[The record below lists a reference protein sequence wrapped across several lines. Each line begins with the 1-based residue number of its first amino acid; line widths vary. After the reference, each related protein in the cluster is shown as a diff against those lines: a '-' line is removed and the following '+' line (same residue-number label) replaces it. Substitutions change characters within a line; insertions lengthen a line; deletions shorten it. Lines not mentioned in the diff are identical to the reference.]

1 MVTERFAED
10 VSSYDPGTS
19 KIYACGPRPMFKQL
33 SELLAENPVSCQILM
48 EERMACGVGACLGC
62 TVPLNDVEGIGAH
75 ARACIDGPVFNIR
88 DIQMGLIFHRP
99 QGHKRTRQ
107 ESMKNVRPEMQV
119 DIGGLIIKNP
129 VMTASGTFGYGKEY
143 APYLDIRRLGA
154 IITKG
159 ISLEPRAG
167 NKPPRIME
175 TPCGMLNA
183 IGLENPGVHAFI
195 KEKLPFLREFDVPV
209 IANVFGET
217 IEEFKKVTELLS
229 EAKGVK
235 GLEINISCPNV
246 KKGGI
251 IFGSD
256 PDMAHAVT
264 KEVKRLTDLP
274 VIIKLTPNVT
284 DICLIAE
291 SVEEGGAD
299 AISLINTLTGM
310 SVDIER
316 RIPHLANV
324 TGGLSGPAIKPI
336 ALRMVWQVAK
346 RVKIPVIGIGGIANA
361 GDALEFLIV
370 GARAVQV
377 GTANFINPCATMDI
391 IDGIEEYLKRHNMA
405 DVNDLIG
412 TFDEEGKTC

>member
-1 MVTERFAED
+1 MKDIR
-10 VSSYDPGTS
+10 PG
-19 KIYACGPRPMFKQL
+19 
-33 SELLAENPVSCQILM
+33 
-48 EERMACGVGACLGC
+48 
-62 TVPLNDVEGIGAH
+62 
-75 ARACIDGPVFNIR
+75 
-88 DIQMGLIFHRP
+88 
-99 QGHKRTRQ
+99 
-107 ESMKNVRPEMQV
+107 MQV

-129 VMTASGTFGYGKEY
+129 VMTASGTFGYGEEY

-154 IITKG
+154 IIAKG
-159 ISLEPRAG
+159 MSLEPRAG
-167 NKPPRIME
+167 NRPPRIME

-195 KEKLPFLREFDVPV
+195 KEKLPFLKKFDVPV
-209 IANVFGET
+209 IANVFAET
-217 IEEFKKVTELLS
+217 IDDFKKVTELLS
-229 EAKGVK
+229 EAKEVA

-256 PDMAHAVT
+256 PDMAHSVT
-264 KEVKRLTDLP
+264 REVKRLTDLP

-324 TGGLSGPAIKPI
+324 TGGLSGPAIKPV

-361 GDALEFLIV
+361 SDALEFLIV

-377 GTANFINPCATMDI
+377 GTANFINPCVTLDI

-412 TFDEEGKTC
+412 TFDEEGRIC

>member
-1 MVTERFAED
+1 
-10 VSSYDPGTS
+10 
-19 KIYACGPRPMFKQL
+19 
-33 SELLAENPVSCQILM
+33 M
-48 EERMACGVGACLGC
+48 E
-62 TVPLNDVEGIGAH
+62 
-75 ARACIDGPVFNIR
+75 
-88 DIQMGLIFHRP
+88 
-99 QGHKRTRQ
+99 
-107 ESMKNVRPEMQV
+107 NVRPEMRV

-143 APYLDIRRLGA
+143 APYLDISRLGA

-159 ISLEPRAG
+159 VSLEPRAG

-175 TPCGMLNA
+175 TACGMLNA
-183 IGLENPGVHAFI
+183 IGLENPGAHAFI
-195 KEKLPFLREFDVPV
+195 KDELPLLRDFEVPV

-217 IEEFKKVTELLS
+217 IEEFKKVTGLLS
-229 EAKGVK
+229 ETKEVK

-246 KKGGI
+246 KRGGI

-264 KEVKRLTDLP
+264 REVKRLTDLP

-291 SVEEGGAD
+291 TVEEGGAD

-310 SVDIER
+310 SVDVER

-336 ALRMVWQVAK
+336 ALRMVWQVVK
-346 RVKIPVIGIGGIANA
+346 RVKIPVIGIGGIVNA
-361 GDALEFLIV
+361 ADALEFLIV
-370 GARAVQV
+370 GARAVQI
-377 GTANFINPCATMDI
+377 GTANFINPCATTDI
-391 IDGIEEYLKRHNMA
+391 IDGIENYLKRHNIA

-412 TFDEEGKTC
+412 TFDEEGKSC

>member
-1 MVTERFAED
+1 
-10 VSSYDPGTS
+10 
-19 KIYACGPRPMFKQL
+19 
-33 SELLAENPVSCQILM
+33 M
-48 EERMACGVGACLGC
+48 E
-62 TVPLNDVEGIGAH
+62 
-75 ARACIDGPVFNIR
+75 
-88 DIQMGLIFHRP
+88 
-99 QGHKRTRQ
+99 
-107 ESMKNVRPEMQV
+107 NVRPEMRV

-143 APYLDIRRLGA
+143 APYLDISRLGA

-159 ISLEPRAG
+159 VSLEPRAG

-175 TPCGMLNA
+175 TACGMLNA
-183 IGLENPGVHAFI
+183 IGLENPGAHAFI
-195 KEKLPFLREFDVPV
+195 KDELPLLREFEVPV

-217 IEEFKKVTELLS
+217 IEEFKKVTGLLS
-229 EAKGVK
+229 ETKEVK

-246 KKGGI
+246 KRGGI

-264 KEVKRLTDLP
+264 REVKRLTDLP

-291 SVEEGGAD
+291 TVEEGGAD

-310 SVDIER
+310 SVDVER

-336 ALRMVWQVAK
+336 ALRMVWQVVK
-346 RVKIPVIGIGGIANA
+346 RVKIPVIGIGGIVNA
-361 GDALEFLIV
+361 ADALEFLIV
-370 GARAVQV
+370 GARAVQI
-377 GTANFINPCATMDI
+377 GTANFINPCATTDI
-391 IDGIEEYLKRHNMA
+391 IDGIENYLKRHNIA

-412 TFDEEGKTC
+412 TFDEEGKSC

>member
-1 MVTERFAED
+1 
-10 VSSYDPGTS
+10 
-19 KIYACGPRPMFKQL
+19 
-33 SELLAENPVSCQILM
+33 M
-48 EERMACGVGACLGC
+48 E
-62 TVPLNDVEGIGAH
+62 
-75 ARACIDGPVFNIR
+75 
-88 DIQMGLIFHRP
+88 
-99 QGHKRTRQ
+99 
-107 ESMKNVRPEMQV
+107 NVRPEMRV

-143 APYLDIRRLGA
+143 APYLDISRLGA

-159 ISLEPRAG
+159 VSLEPRAG

-175 TPCGMLNA
+175 TACGMLNA
-183 IGLENPGVHAFI
+183 IGLENPGAHAFI
-195 KEKLPFLREFDVPV
+195 KDELPLLREFEVPV

-217 IEEFKKVTELLS
+217 IEEFKKVTGLLS
-229 EAKGVK
+229 ETKEVK

-246 KKGGI
+246 KRGGI

-264 KEVKRLTDLP
+264 RDVKRLTDLP

-291 SVEEGGAD
+291 TVEEGGAD

-310 SVDIER
+310 SVDVER

-336 ALRMVWQVAK
+336 ALRMVWQVVK
-346 RVKIPVIGIGGIANA
+346 RVKIPVIGIGGIVNA
-361 GDALEFLIV
+361 ADALEFLIV
-370 GARAVQV
+370 GARAVQI
-377 GTANFINPCATMDI
+377 GTANFINPCATTDI
-391 IDGIEEYLKRHNMA
+391 IDGIENYLKRHNIA

-412 TFDEEGKTC
+412 TFDEEGKSC

>member
-1 MVTERFAED
+1 
-10 VSSYDPGTS
+10 
-19 KIYACGPRPMFKQL
+19 
-33 SELLAENPVSCQILM
+33 
-48 EERMACGVGACLGC
+48 
-62 TVPLNDVEGIGAH
+62 
-75 ARACIDGPVFNIR
+75 
-88 DIQMGLIFHRP
+88 
-99 QGHKRTRQ
+99 
-107 ESMKNVRPEMQV
+107 MKNVRPEMQV
-119 DIGGLIIKNP
+119 DIGGLVIQNP

-183 IGLENPGVHAFI
+183 IGLENPGAHAFI
-195 KEKLPFLREFDVPV
+195 KEKLPFLREFDLPV
-209 IANVFGET
+209 IVNVFGET
-217 IEEFKKVTELLS
+217 IEELKKVTELLS
-229 EAKGVK
+229 ETKNVE

-291 SVEEGGAD
+291 SVEEAGAD

-346 RVKIPVIGIGGIANA
+346 RVKIPVIGMGGIASA
-361 GDALEFLIV
+361 SDALEFLIV

-377 GTANFINPCATMDI
+377 GTANFINPCATVDI

>member
-1 MVTERFAED
+1 
-10 VSSYDPGTS
+10 
-19 KIYACGPRPMFKQL
+19 
-33 SELLAENPVSCQILM
+33 
-48 EERMACGVGACLGC
+48 
-62 TVPLNDVEGIGAH
+62 
-75 ARACIDGPVFNIR
+75 
-88 DIQMGLIFHRP
+88 
-99 QGHKRTRQ
+99 
-107 ESMKNVRPEMQV
+107 MKNVTPEMQV

-143 APYLDIRRLGA
+143 APYFDIGRLGA

-159 ISLEPRAG
+159 ISLEPRTG

-183 IGLENPGVHAFI
+183 IGLENPGALAFV
-195 KEKLPFLREFDVPV
+195 KEKLPLLREFDVPV
-209 IANVFGET
+209 IANIYGET
-217 IEEFKKVTELLS
+217 IEEFKKVAELLS
-229 EAKGVK
+229 ETKEVEA
-235 GLEINISCPNV
+235 LEINISCPNV

-251 IFGSD
+251 IFGSN

-291 SVEEGGAD
+291 SVEEAGAD

-336 ALRMVWQVAK
+336 ALRMVWQVVK
-346 RVKIPVIGIGGIANA
+346 RVKIPVIGIGGITNA
-361 GDALEFLIV
+361 SDALEFLIL
-370 GARAVQV
+370 GARAVQI
-377 GTANFINPCATMDI
+377 GTANFINPCTTMDI
-391 IDGIEEYLKRHNMA
+391 IDGIEEYLKRHSIA

-412 TFDEEGKTC
+412 TFDEEGKKC

>member
-1 MVTERFAED
+1 
-10 VSSYDPGTS
+10 
-19 KIYACGPRPMFKQL
+19 
-33 SELLAENPVSCQILM
+33 
-48 EERMACGVGACLGC
+48 
-62 TVPLNDVEGIGAH
+62 
-75 ARACIDGPVFNIR
+75 
-88 DIQMGLIFHRP
+88 
-99 QGHKRTRQ
+99 
-107 ESMKNVRPEMQV
+107 MKNAGPEMQV
-119 DIGGLIIKNP
+119 NIGGLIIKNP
-129 VMTASGTFGYGKEY
+129 VLTASGTFGYGKEY
-143 APYLDIRRLGA
+143 APYLDISRLGA

-159 ISLEPRAG
+159 VSLEPRTG

-195 KEKLPFLREFDVPV
+195 KEKLPFLRQFEVPV
-209 IANVFGET
+209 VANVFGET
-217 IEEFKKVTELLS
+217 IDDFKKVTELLS
-229 EAKGVK
+229 ESKGVE

-299 AISLINTLTGM
+299 AVSLINTLTGM

-316 RIPHLANV
+316 RIPHLANI

-361 GDALEFLIV
+361 SDALEFLIV
-370 GARAVQV
+370 GARAVQI
-377 GTANFINPCATMDI
+377 GTANFINPCATTDI
-391 IDGIEEYLKRHNMA
+391 IDGIEEYLRRHNMA

-412 TFDEEGKTC
+412 TFDEEGNAC

>member
-1 MVTERFAED
+1 
-10 VSSYDPGTS
+10 
-19 KIYACGPRPMFKQL
+19 
-33 SELLAENPVSCQILM
+33 
-48 EERMACGVGACLGC
+48 
-62 TVPLNDVEGIGAH
+62 
-75 ARACIDGPVFNIR
+75 
-88 DIQMGLIFHRP
+88 
-99 QGHKRTRQ
+99 
-107 ESMKNVRPEMQV
+107 MKNVRPEIQV

-143 APYLDIRRLGA
+143 APYVDIRRLGA

-167 NKPPRIME
+167 NKPPRIIE

-183 IGLENPGVHAFI
+183 IGLENPGAHAFI
-195 KEKLPFLREFDVPV
+195 KEKLPFLREFGVPV
-209 IANVFGET
+209 IANIFGET

-229 EAKGVK
+229 GTKDVEA
-235 GLEINISCPNV
+235 LEINISCPNV

-251 IFGSD
+251 IFGSN
-256 PDMAHAVT
+256 PEMAHAVT
-264 KEVKRLTDLP
+264 QEVKRLTDLP

-284 DICLIAE
+284 DISLIAE

-336 ALRMVWQVAK
+336 ALRMVWQVVK

-361 GDALEFLIV
+361 RDAIEFLIV

-377 GTANFINPCATMDI
+377 GTANFIDPCATLDI
-391 IDGIEEYLKRHNMA
+391 IDGIEEYLKRHNIA

-412 TFDEEGKTC
+412 TFDEEGRTC

>member
-1 MVTERFAED
+1 
-10 VSSYDPGTS
+10 
-19 KIYACGPRPMFKQL
+19 
-33 SELLAENPVSCQILM
+33 
-48 EERMACGVGACLGC
+48 
-62 TVPLNDVEGIGAH
+62 
-75 ARACIDGPVFNIR
+75 
-88 DIQMGLIFHRP
+88 
-99 QGHKRTRQ
+99 
-107 ESMKNVRPEMQV
+107 MKNVRPEMQV
-119 DIGGLIIKNP
+119 NIGGLIIKNP
-129 VMTASGTFGYGKEY
+129 VMTASGTFGYGEEY

-183 IGLENPGVHAFI
+183 IGLENPGAHAFI

-209 IANVFGET
+209 IVNVFGET
-217 IEEFKKVTELLS
+217 IEELKRITELLS
-229 EAKGVK
+229 KSKGVE

-291 SVEEGGAD
+291 SVEEAGAD

-324 TGGLSGPAIKPI
+324 TGGLSGPAIKPV
-336 ALRMVWQVAK
+336 ALRMVWQVVK

-361 GDALEFLIV
+361 GDALEFLII
-370 GARAVQV
+370 GARAVQI

-391 IDGIEEYLKRHNMA
+391 IDGIEEYLKRHNIA